1 MVLCPFIFL
10 TTRTDSPSLRLQP
23 TEVASTH
30 WVPLKALLSP
40 CLRTVEYVD
49 MSQRYLKQAGFLGR
63 MAVRSLVGWMQFSA
77 VRLLPSE
84 TLYSTAMVDS
94 VLDENNKQ
102 KSVVQRLRGWCLSN
116 QAESN
121 DMNRP
126 LLLWGLTLGVLADFL
141 EMIPPHNAVEL
152 WSHPTFTMPDLRL
165 IVGIITYRLRKLNA
179 QKVKLGSRVSST
191 ASDGETTALPV
202 SASTEGAHDPN
213 ETGTG
218 GLRRYYGPT
227 GQAGSGSSYA
237 IGILL
242 QGYYQKLGTAI
253 YIFLALRIAMG
264 SAAAFAAW
272 RFLRRRS

>member
-10 TTRTDSPSLRLQP
+10 TTRTDSPALRLQP

-40 CLRTVEYVD
+40 SLRTVEYVD
-49 MSQRYLKQAGFLGR
+49 MSQRYLTQAGFLGR

-84 TLYSTAMVDS
+84 TVYSAAMVDS
-94 VLDENNKQ
+94 VLDDTKQ
-102 KSVVQRLRGWCLSN
+102 PKSIAQRLRGWCLSN
-116 QAESN
+116 QAESS

-141 EMIPPHNAVEL
+141 EKIPPHNAVKL

-165 IVGIITYRLRKLNA
+165 FASIISYRLRKLNA
-179 QKVKLGSRVSST
+179 QKVRSRSCASNT
-191 ASDGETTALPV
+191 ASDSETTALPV
-202 SASTEGAHDPN
+202 SLSSGGSKARNSTVAGV
-213 ETGTG
+213 GK
-218 GLRRYYGPT
+218 YYGPT
-227 GQAGSGSSYA
+227 SQAGSGPSYA
-237 IGILL
+237 VGILL
-242 QGYYQKLGTAI
+242 QGYYQKLQTAI
-253 YIFLALRIAMG
+253 YVFLAFRMAVG

-272 RFLRRRS
+272 RYFRRRS

>member
-10 TTRTDSPSLRLQP
+10 TTRTDSPRLRLQP

-84 TLYSTAMVDS
+84 TLHSTAMVDS

-264 SAAAFAAW
+264 STAAFAAW